1 MGFVKLPSHVGLT
14 KYMTGEWKIDTLK
27 QYIDEGIV
35 SSPSRKSVDEMVEVG
50 THVVEF
56 KGESREFQ
64 FTEAMRDKLIKAEVI
79 SQRAAP
85 SATKREFVSD
95 EQKEMYNLF
104 QKGNKLISDFIAG
117 NDTLQAISN
126 LKFQDE
132 EGEFQ
137 VVPSHYIKNVNR
149 ALEAFEQPSEN

>member
-1 MGFVKLPSHVGLT
+1 MKSPAHVGLT
-14 KYMTGEWKIDTLK
+14 MFMRGEWNVTKLK
-27 QYIDEGIV
+27 EYIELGIV
-35 SSPSRKSVDEMVEVG
+35 AAPSRKSVDEMVEIG
-50 THVVEF
+50 THVVDVR
-56 KGESREFQ
+56 GESHEFQ
-64 FTEAMRDKLIKAEVI
+64 FTEAMRDKLIKNEVI

-95 EQKEMYNLF
+95 QQKQMYDLF
-104 QKGNKLISDFIAG
+104 QQGNKLISEFIAS
-117 NDTLQAISN
+117 NDKLQAISN

-149 ALEAFEQPSEN
+149 ALETFEQPSEN